1 MKKGNPWIYTLSVT
15 VIAFILVIPLLNTL
29 WTSLKT
35 TADINTFP
43 PKFLFSPTWEH
54 YRNVLYAAGYDF
66 PNYFRNSILL
76 SVFTSLFVVLIALPS
91 AYSMVRMN
99 FGQRKLLPFSMS
111 LRLFPP
117 IVFAIP
123 YYLMFQYLGL
133 LDTIT
138 GLVLINIFLNIP
150 LGLILMVGFLQELPY
165 EIEESAKIDGC
176 SVYQILWRIVLP
188 LMAPGIASV
197 AILTFI
203 FSWNDYL
210 FAVIIS
216 LNISTP
222 VTLGS
227 TMFITSWGIK
237 WGDISAAT
245 ILSILPPLLFTF
257 FAQRYLV
264 SGLSMGAVKG

>member
-1 MKKGNPWIYTLSVT
+1 MKARKPWLTTIAVS
-15 VIAFILVIPLLNTL
+15 VIAVFLLLPLLNTL
-29 WTSLKT
+29 MTSLKT
-35 TADINTFP
+35 TGDINSFP
-43 PKFLFSPTWEH
+43 PKFTFAPTLEH
-54 YRNVLYAAGYDF
+54 YRNVMFAAGYDF
-66 PNYFRNSILL
+66 TGYFRNSILL
-76 SVFTSLFVVLIALPS
+76 SVFTSLFVILISLPS
-91 AYSMVRMN
+91 AYSVIRLG
-99 FGQRKLLPFSMS
+99 FSSGRLLTLSMA

-133 LDTIT
+133 LDTVA
-138 GLVLINIFLNIP
+138 GLILINVFLNIP

-176 SVYQILWRIVLP
+176 NVYQILWKIILP

-197 AILTFI
+197 AILAFI

-216 LNISTP
+216 LNKATP

-245 ILSILPPLLFTF
+245 VLSILPPLLFTF

>member
-1 MKKGNPWIYTLSVT
+1 MQKRTPWLVT
-15 VIAFILVIPLLNTL
+15 VYVLIIAVFLVIPLLNTL
-29 WTSLKT
+29 LTSFKT
-35 TADINTFP
+35 TADINSFP
-43 PKFLFSPTWEH
+43 PKFVFQPTWEH
-54 YRNVLYAAGYDF
+54 YRNVLYAAGYNF
-66 PNYFRNSILL
+66 PAYFKNSILL
-76 SVFTSLFVVLIALPS
+76 SIFTSLFVVLIGLPS
-91 AYSMVRMN
+91 AYSIVRLR
-99 FGQRKLLPFSMS
+99 FGSNKLMSLSMA

-123 YYLMFQYLGL
+123 YYLMFQQLGL

-138 GLVLINIFLNIP
+138 GLVMINIYLNLP
-150 LGLILMVGFLQELPY
+150 LGLILLVGFLQDLPY
-165 EIEESAKIDGC
+165 EIEESARIDGC
-176 SVYQILWRIVLP
+176 NVYQILGRIILP

-197 AILTFI
+197 AILAFI

-216 LNISTP
+216 LNKATP

-245 ILSILPPLLFTF
+245 VLSVLPPLLFTF

>member
-1 MKKGNPWIYTLSVT
+1 MKTKNAWLFTLGAGI
-15 VIAFILVIPLLNTL
+15 IALVLIVPLLNTL

-35 TADINTFP
+35 TADINSFP
-43 PKFLFSPTWEH
+43 PKFLFAPTWEH
-54 YRNVLYAAGYDF
+54 YQNVLYAAGYDF
-66 PNYFRNSILL
+66 PNYFKNSILL
-76 SVFTSLFVVLIALPS
+76 SVLTSLFVVLIALPS

-99 FGQRKLLPFSMS
+99 FGSRKLLSFSMA

-133 LDTIT
+133 LDTIP
-138 GLVLINIFLNIP
+138 GLVLINVFLNIP

-176 SVYQILWRIVLP
+176 NIYQILWKIVLP

-210 FAVIIS
+210 FAVIIT
-216 LNISTP
+216 LNKATP

-227 TMFITSWGIK
+227 TMFVTSWGIK

-245 ILSILPPLLFTF
+245 VLSILPPLLFTF